1 MNKTNGKPNYNIST
15 ILVRF
20 LKDYKMILVFY
31 VFLMFAFP
39 IELVIQPHYY
49 GKLIDNVSKIKYSQI
64 FSKNKKFIKILIG
77 LWIINQ
83 ILYASMDVLD
93 SYMIPKVQSYI
104 RINLVNDI
112 INTFKNNY
120 EELEIGSII
129 SKLVKLPF
137 TIRDIQHQLR
147 NFFIPTFVILLA
159 AILYFF
165 SINTVLGIIG
175 IIGFVVFVLI
185 LYYASIVCIK
195 KTSIKDKL
203 HNELHENIGDIFN
216 NLLPMYSSN
225 TMEKEIN
232 MLYGQEKILDDTY
245 KESIICSLKVK
256 LTYAI
261 SYFMFFLVINGYSF
275 YLFSKKQIKLD
286 SLISILIIV
295 LYLISNLSA
304 TAGEIRDMIFNLGVI
319 EETQVYLNKLLKNYP
334 KLGETQKLNNK
345 NKNNKNKNKI
355 NIKHGKI
362 EFKNIEFSYPS
373 TNIPI
378 FQNFNII
385 FKPNESVGIIGKIG
399 SGKSTLIKLLL
410 RLNEYQKGD
419 IRIDNQNI
427 MDYNEDTIR
436 YNISYVPQNPKLFNR
451 SIYDNIV
458 YGIDNVKKNDVILL
472 LKKFNVYDMFND
484 LKDGLDTSV
493 GKNGEKV
500 SGGQRQTIFLLRSV
514 LRNNKILILDEPTSA
529 LDSQSREYIFKILKT
544 LMVNRTFIVI
554 THDLELLKIVDRIV
568 EFDKGQIII

>member
-1 MNKTNGKPNYNIST
+1 MNNTNSNGKPNYNIST

-20 LKDYKMILVFY
+20 LKDYKMILVLY

-165 SINTVLGIIG
+165 SINKILGFIG

-185 LYYASIVCIK
+185 LYYASKICIK
-195 KTSIKDKL
+195 KTSIKDRL
-203 HNELHENIGDIFN
+203 HNSLHENIGDVFN

-232 MLYGQEKILDDTY
+232 MLYSQEKTLDDNY
-245 KESIICSLKVK
+245 KDSILCSLKVK

-261 SYFMFFLVINGYSF
+261 SYLMFFLVINGYSF
-275 YLFSKKQIKLD
+275 YLFSKKKIKLD
-286 SLISILIIV
+286 ALISILIIV

-319 EETQVYLNKLLKNYP
+319 EETQVYLNNLLKNYP
-334 KLGETQKLNNK
+334 KLGEIKKMNNT
-345 NKNNKNKNKI
+345 KNNKIII
-355 NIKHGKI
+355 NYGKI
-362 EFKNIEFSYPS
+362 EFKNIEFTYPS
-373 TNIPI
+373 NNSPI
-378 FQNFNII
+378 FNNFNII

-410 RLNEYQKGD
+410 RLNEFQKGE
-419 IRIDNQNI
+419 IRIDNENI

-458 YGIDNVKKNDVILL
+458 YGIDNVKKEDVVLL
-472 LKKFNVYDMFND
+472 LKKFNVYDMFSNM
-484 LKDGLDTSV
+484 KDGLDTSV

-554 THDLELLKIVDRIV
+554 THDLELLKIVDRTI
-568 EFDKGQIII
+568 EFDKGHIIRDN